1 LQKRNLNLII
11 FMSQANCSHCGC
23 PTPEVVEIPGSP
35 GANGTDGV
43 AGINAFSITQQDF
56 TVPAVSS
63 AVTVTVDTNAWM
75 VVGQNVFVLGAGYF
89 QVTSLGGTTAA
100 GLTYLDYAGNTN
112 AGNNI
117 VTGAQVSP
125 AGTQPVITSPLP
137 IADGGTNAATADAA
151 RASLSAAELGANTDI
166 TSLTGLTSRGTF
178 ICNEATPVTVEATN
192 LTANSVVII
201 TLKTVGGTV
210 GAVPAIQTVT
220 PGTGFT
226 VAGTAADT
234 SDYNFIILN

>member
-1 LQKRNLNLII
+1 
-11 FMSQANCSHCGC
+11 MSAANCSHCGC

-89 QVTSLGGTTAA
+89 QVTSLGGTTAV

-117 VTGAQVSP
+117 TAGAQISP
-125 AGTQPVITSPLP
+125 AGTQYANPVP
-137 IADGGTNAATADAA
+137 IASGGTGAATAAAA
-151 RASLSAAELGANTDI
+151 RAALSAAELGANTDI
-166 TSLTGLTSRGTF
+166 TSLTGLTSGGTF
-178 ICNEATPVTVEATN
+178 TCNGVSAVTVAATN

-210 GAVPAIQTVT
+210 GAIPSIKTITAGV
-220 PGTGFT
+220 GFT
-226 VAGTAADT
+226 VSGTA
-234 SDYNFIILN
+234 SDSSTYNFLILN